1 MIYKEGKKSTLEQSI
16 YRGTRPD
23 LVKPHLNVVNHLVII
38 GIDQCLFFMAIKEKR
53 RLFKNKSIRLE
64 ARIHLLEHTWLV
76 H

>member
-38 GIDQCLFFMAIKEKR
+38 GIDQCLFFLWQSKKKDVYLKEIY
-53 RLFKNKSIRLE
+53 S
-64 ARIHLLEHTWLV
+64 A
-76 H
+76 